1 MREHY
6 TYGADEV
13 PETEKQ
19 VRAHYDMLCRFFI
32 EMRGPP
38 PKSNRLGAWYD
49 AERVHYLL
57 GWDRKSVR
65 RCMDELLPA
74 LREAKVQR
82 IFNSE

>member
-13 PETEKQ
+13 PETEQQ
-19 VRAHYDMLCRFFI
+19 VGVHYDLLCRFFV

-57 GWDRKSVR
+57 GWGGKSVR

-74 LREAKVQR
+74 LRDAKVQR
-82 IFNSE
+82 IFRSG